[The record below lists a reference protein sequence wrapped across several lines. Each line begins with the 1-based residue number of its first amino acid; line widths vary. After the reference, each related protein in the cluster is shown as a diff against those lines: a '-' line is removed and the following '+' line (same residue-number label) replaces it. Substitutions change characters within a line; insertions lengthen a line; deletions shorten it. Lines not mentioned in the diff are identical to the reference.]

1 MRMNGSNMGM
11 KRFVIVMLALVGI
24 VVIVLHSSYVNV
36 TEMENQLR
44 QNLQD
49 VASQNAVVLH
59 MKVYADY
66 EMLQSLAE
74 ELVGVTTDTIDKKL
88 GNFKIFLEE
97 YQLKRFAYCFPDG
110 TTYSTDGS
118 VTNLSYREFFTRG
131 MAGKCTITGMLR
143 DAIGEEHTAV
153 NVMTIPIY
161 DEDGNVTGVF
171 GLTYE
176 SERFNESLQ
185 VGSFEGQGYSCAVNE
200 NGEIMAV
207 MGSDKLEL
215 SHNLFSELQKADERN
230 AAAIE
235 SLREQMEEKT
245 EKGGTLYLSEKNY
258 YYCSPVELMDEEV
271 TWYILTIIPSA
282 VLESRV
288 MPIQANQYR
297 TSFLVGIFIVI
308 GAALLLMFSKE
319 QQRKMTQFVYE
330 DPITKG
336 ANYAKFILEI
346 ARRHNR
352 QGYLVMMDITNF
364 NNITIAAGKAAGENM
379 IRDTWKIISKEL
391 RTEEIAAH
399 IRDDVFILFLVAPN
413 GSEVIDRMEVIS
425 GHISEKAKKLNVYG
439 IHAGYGIYRM
449 DGSESFE
456 DAYSKAKVAREHALT
471 QPELHYAFY
480 DEINHQKLQEEKQL
494 EERFPE
500 ALADGEFEVWY
511 QPKYSASSCEIVG
524 SEALVRWRDKDGK
537 LISPGKFIPLFEHNG
552 MIMKLDEYMFRAVC
566 RQQEEWLAQKRKMY
580 PVSINISRASLYYAD
595 VLQRYS
601 EIMKEYKLDPKYVQL
616 EVTETALQGKSD
628 ICNLLEKFREMGVKI
643 LMDDF
648 GTGYSSL
655 ATLSMHCFDTLKL
668 DKTLIDHIGDKDGET
683 LLFHVIHMGQQLGL
697 HITAEG
703 VENQGQLKFLQGLK
717 CDDIQGF
724 YFAKPMPGTE
734 YETML

>member
-11 KRFVIVMLALVGI
+11 KRFVIVMLALAGI

-66 EMLQSLAE
+66 ELLQSLAE

-235 SLREQMEEKT
+235 SLREQMEKRQ
-245 EKGGTLYLSEKNY
+245 KR
-258 YYCSPVELMDEEV
+258 VEL
-271 TWYILTIIPSA
+271 YICP
-282 VLESRV
+282 R
-288 MPIQANQYR
+288 
-297 TSFLVGIFIVI
+297 G
-308 GAALLLMFSKE
+308 
-319 QQRKMTQFVYE
+319 
-330 DPITKG
+330 
-336 ANYAKFILEI
+336 
-346 ARRHNR
+346 
-352 QGYLVMMDITNF
+352 
-364 NNITIAAGKAAGENM
+364 ITI
-379 IRDTWKIISKEL
+379 T
-391 RTEEIAAH
+391 
-399 IRDDVFILFLVAPN
+399 V
-413 GSEVIDRMEVIS
+413 
-425 GHISEKAKKLNVYG
+425 
-439 IHAGYGIYRM
+439 
-449 DGSESFE
+449 
-456 DAYSKAKVAREHALT
+456 
-471 QPELHYAFY
+471 
-480 DEINHQKLQEEKQL
+480 
-494 EERFPE
+494 
-500 ALADGEFEVWY
+500 
-511 QPKYSASSCEIVG
+511 
-524 SEALVRWRDKDGK
+524 VR
-537 LISPGKFIPLFEHNG
+537 
-552 MIMKLDEYMFRAVC
+552 
-566 RQQEEWLAQKRKMY
+566 
-580 PVSINISRASLYYAD
+580 
-595 VLQRYS
+595 
-601 EIMKEYKLDPKYVQL
+601 
-616 EVTETALQGKSD
+616 
-628 ICNLLEKFREMGVKI
+628 
-643 LMDDF
+643 
-648 GTGYSSL
+648 
-655 ATLSMHCFDTLKL
+655 
-668 DKTLIDHIGDKDGET
+668 
-683 LLFHVIHMGQQLGL
+683 
-697 HITAEG
+697 
-703 VENQGQLKFLQGLK
+703 
-717 CDDIQGF
+717 
-724 YFAKPMPGTE
+724 
-734 YETML
+734 